1 MVLAEPVDI
10 TRRVAQ
16 VLENLGIRYFV
27 GDSLASSLHGIPRAT
42 QDVDIV
48 ADIESVD
55 LDVAAGVEI
64 IESDRERHG
73 GKPDA
78 QAVDDLRAVRRE
90 VPGRV
95 SAVRIQADRTAAR
108 GFASALAGHHARYH
122 PGYGRG
128 DHGALG
134 LVPSTLGFA
143 ICRQDALQG

>member
-1 MVLAEPVDI
+1 MRPCILLLVTLLPATSGLAVEEV
-10 TRRVAQ
+10 
-16 VLENLGIRYFV
+16 
-27 GDSLASSLHGIPRAT
+27 
-42 QDVDIV
+42 V

-95 SAVRIQADRTAAR
+95 SAVRIQADRTAACT
-108 GFASALAGHHARYH
+108 GGS
-122 PGYGRG
+122 
-128 DHGALG
+128 
-134 LVPSTLGFA
+134 
-143 ICRQDALQG
+143 